1 MISEEVTKK
10 MREMSDQIKASESGW
25 GPIQACVTCRHFA
38 WNLNLDKKGIVCTTF
53 YCRLSGESVRRL
65 NICDNFQE
73 KDYLSKIA
81 SEKENEYW
89 EQYIRPLEYV
99 GLVNR
104 VLESKIPNQ
113 MVLYAA
119 KKIHGKKVEIQI
131 KMDNYETHT
140 ITFLMDDP
148 KPQETGDRIW
158 MQTTIPSSAKCGDSY
173 SGLLADSIKNALSEF
188 EEFCK
193 KRDNIMKEEEITL
206 LEIEACSRLPYGFK
220 ATDGNTVYDV
230 LLKQETASSVS
241 IEGLLASEGK
251 IKPILYPLSSITEEI
266 FVNGSEIC
274 PMKYLAEAF
283 DFDGYM
289 GLYTTWNFDEERER
303 VEFFAWGCKVCE
315 MSLQSFFITPEE
327 GKHNSTQLGL
337 RHFQQVFHVLH
348 QCHIDYRNLIAQGL
362 AVSALVLDN
371 SPYK

>member
-1 MISEEVTKK
+1 MIPEEVKK
-10 MREMSDQIKASESGW
+10 KLRELSDQIKSSESEW
-25 GPIQACVTCRHFA
+25 GPIQPCVTCRHFA

-65 NICDNFQE
+65 NICNKFQN
-73 KDYLSKIA
+73 KDYLSNLR
-81 SEKENEYW
+81 SERENEFLG
-89 EQYIRPLEYV
+89 QYIRPLEYV

-119 KKIHGKKVEIQI
+119 QKIHGKTVEIQI
-131 KMDNYETHT
+131 NMDNYETHT
-140 ITFLMDDP
+140 ITFFMDDP
-148 KPQETGDRIW
+148 KPQKTGDRIW
-158 MQTTIPSSAKCGDSY
+158 MQTTMPSSAKCGDSY
-173 SGLLADSIKNALSEF
+173 SRLLADSIKNALSEF

-193 KRDNIMKEEEITL
+193 IENNIMKEEEITL
-206 LEIEACSRLPYGFK
+206 LEIDACSRLPYGFK
-220 ATDGNTVYDV
+220 ATDGNTIYDV

-289 GLYTTWNFDEERER
+289 GLYTTWNFDEERGC
-303 VEFFAWGCKVCE
+303 VEFFVWGCKVCE

-337 RHFQQVFHVLH
+337 LHFQEVFHVLH

-371 SPYK
+371 NPYK